1 METQPKRQHVSH
13 NPHSPPSNNA
23 SSLEQLLE
31 SVLAV
36 SDPSVPLDLSLERI
50 LESRALQSEK
60 EKIIN
65 AALEIGSALI
75 DAASRS
81 ARKLATAHNSIVWP
95 LPPELT
101 VKVLSC
107 LDTTSLC
114 YASATCTAFCKCASD
129 PSCYANIDLTR
140 NWPKVRNS
148 VVCTM
153 IQRAGKNLKSLKLG
167 TKSRFDSEGHPS
179 EPPLTRSCLV
189 VLNLDN
195 RAFGALLQKICLY
208 GIHDMDKNSLISVLS
223 SCESLKELEIFGIN
237 INLDEILKA
246 VSINCTSVER
256 LWFDYSDFSHPPIP
270 DGSGWKGLIK
280 NCNNLTSISI
290 IGCILY
296 DWMLRELIKGLINLK
311 YADFNSSI
319 HLKGSFLRNLGN
331 GNGGDC
337 LETLILKDC
346 PFLST
351 NAIGQFFNDVLAGEW
366 KSLRF
371 IDVTSDRWEFIT
383 CGFEVLEDFKERRPE
398 IRVLAEFRDRE
409 YITYVEHMQ
418 PFLDAGTDAS
428 SSSGDE
434 LSQNGDYDD
443 DQNSDD
449 NDSSSYDDSSD
460 DNEFSQNG
468 EDQNSDSSS
477 DDKVAQ
483 NGEIQV
489 AQNGDDD
496 QNIDDSSSDVEI
508 ALNGEESS
516 DNEVH

>member
-1 METQPKRQHVSH
+1 MAPPAQPKRQRVSH
-13 NPHSPPSNNA
+13 NPHHSPSNNA
-23 SSLEQLLE
+23 SSSLEQLLE
-31 SVLAV
+31 SVLAI
-36 SDPSVPLDLSLERI
+36 SDPSIPLDLSLERI
-50 LESRALQSEK
+50 LEPRALESEK
-60 EKIIN
+60 EKLIN
-65 AALEIGSALI
+65 VALKIGSALV

-81 ARKLATAHNSIVWP
+81 ARKLATVHNSIVWP
-95 LPPELT
+95 LPTELT
-101 VKVLSC
+101 LKVLSC

-114 YASATCTAFCKCASD
+114 YASATCTTFSKCASD
-129 PSCYANIDLTR
+129 PICYADIDLTR

-153 IQRAGKNLKSLKLG
+153 IQRAGKNLQSLKLG
-167 TKSRFDSEGHPS
+167 TKSKFNSEGQPS
-179 EPPLTRSCLV
+179 EPPLTRSCFA
-189 VLNLDN
+189 VLSLD
-195 RAFGALLQKICLY
+195 RCFSGALLQKLCLY
-208 GIHDMDKNSLISVLS
+208 RIHNMDKNTLIFALS
-223 SCESLKELEIFGIN
+223 NCESLKDLEILGIN
-237 INLDEILKA
+237 INLDEILEA
-246 VSINCTSVER
+246 VSIYCTSVER
-256 LWFDYSDFSHPPIP
+256 LWFDYSDFSHPTVP

-290 IGCILY
+290 KGCILY
-296 DWMLRELIKGLINLK
+296 DWILRELIKGLTQLK

-351 NAIGQFFNDVLAGEW
+351 NAIGEFFNDVLAGKW

-371 IDVTSDRWEFIT
+371 I
-383 CGFEVLEDFKERRPE
+383 ERRPE

-409 YITYVEHMQ
+409 YISFVEHMQ

-434 LSQNGDYDD
+434 RSQNGDYDD

-496 QNIDDSSSDVEI
+496 QNIDDSSSDDEI
-508 ALNGEESS
+508 ARNGDESS
-516 DNEVH
+516 DNDVH